1 MTMIYLTKNELQA
14 VASMINLTSVKDHV
28 QSLTMVKLDV
38 ATTGEITLIA
48 TNRMVIAEQSF
59 MPYNPVTLDEPISI
73 LLSPNILKAFKA
85 SKFDGTL
92 LIEEGLAI
100 TFSTT
105 GSGSISEPLFKGA
118 YPDITDHLPSK
129 IQTDTLT
136 PATDF
141 VRLNLDFVTKISKL
155 VSPVDTKADLP
166 VFSIF
171 TQDSGGSSKPKPV
184 IFERVNIRAIIQ
196 PVMSK

>member
-166 VFSIF
+166 VFAIF

>member
-1 MTMIYLTKNELQA
+1 MTTISLSKNELQA

-28 QSLTMVKLDV
+28 PSLTMVKLDV

-59 MPYNPVTLDEPISI
+59 TPYYPVTLDEPISI

-85 SKFDGTL
+85 SKYDGTL
-92 LIEEGLAI
+92 TVENEQL

-118 YPDITDHLPSK
+118 YPDISDHLPSK

-155 VSPVDTKADLP
+155 VSPVDSKADLP
-166 VFSIF
+166 VFRMF

-184 IFERVNIRAIIQ
+184 IFERANIRAIIQ